1 MKNIVHFSIL
11 LFSLFLIG
19 CEGEPAAQNEK
30 IEVSADE
37 AKEAIDDLAN
47 KAKKFLDGDGIDKLK
62 NVIDNVADKGK
73 GINEDSKIWKEKLES
88 IKDDEDLKA
97 LLKQFEGEGKQME
110 RKLNSFAKAIEEDP
124 ALKEQV
130 ESIRNH
136 DDLEKLLKS
145 YEGPAKIVLEDLEG
159 VLRKFQD
166 NGILQKK
173 LEELE
178 NDQELKELIKKYEKD
193 GKEIIEQL
201 EGIFGKKAI

>member
-1 MKNIVHFSIL
+1 MKNILYFSIL
-11 LFSLFLIG
+11 LFNLSLLG
-19 CEGEPAAQNEK
+19 CLEEPATQNEK
-30 IEVSADE
+30 IDVTADE
-37 AKEAIDDLAN
+37 AKDAIDDLAN
-47 KAKKFLDGDGIDKLK
+47 QAKKFLDGDGVDKLK

-73 GINEDSKIWKEKLES
+73 GMTADSKIWQEKLEA
-88 IKDDEDLKA
+88 IKNDEDLKA
-97 LLKQFEGEGKQME
+97 LLKEFEGEGKLME
-110 RKLNSFAKAIEEDP
+110 RKLNSFAKAMEADP

-130 ESIRNH
+130 ESIRSH

-173 LEELE
+173 IQELE